1 MRLPR
6 PVAYGATLLLCA
18 SSFCSFCPSAAQ
30 AAATTY
36 PNSTCLVTTVPLYSP
51 AMWEAASGMK
61 PEANVG
67 IANWGS
73 NSENSGKGGPGT
85 AKVAAD
91 ATMITTAEKD
101 GTKIIG
107 YIATDYAKNGKG
119 YTDADIEV
127 QMTDWFD
134 WYGVST
140 FFLDEAPTQTVHE
153 PYYATLK
160 SWASSHIS
168 SSAQE
173 WLNMGAYP
181 AASSWM
187 NDANTIM
194 DWENGS
200 APTTPPSWVHNY
212 PASRFAMVMN
222 AVPESGIA
230 AAVSDIEGA
239 HAGAGFV
246 TSDDTYQTLPNWAY
260 WTMFA
265 NDAAGSGCS

>member
-1 MRLPR
+1 MRLPGFI
-6 PVAYGATLLLCA
+6 AATTAVLTAGLCSA
-18 SSFCSFCPSAAQ
+18 PAAQ
-30 AAATTY
+30 ALARPATTY

-51 AMWEAASGMK
+51 AMWGAADGTK

-73 NSENSGKGGPGT
+73 NNENAGKGGPGK
-85 AKVAAD
+85 AKNSAD
-91 ATMITTAEKD
+91 AAMITTAEKD

-107 YIATDYAKNGKG
+107 YIATDDAKDGKG
-119 YTDADIEV
+119 YTEADIEA
-127 QMTDWFD
+127 QMTDWHD
-134 WYGVST
+134 WYGVGT
-140 FFLDEAPTQTVHE
+140 FFLDEAPTQTAHE
-153 PYYATLK
+153 PYYAALK
-160 SWASSHIS
+160 SWASSHVGS
-168 SSAQE
+168 AAQE

-194 DWENGS
+194 DWENGGTP
-200 APTTPPSWVHNY
+200 ATPPSWVYDY
-212 PASRFAMVMN
+212 PASRFAMVVN
-222 AVPESGIA
+222 DEPEGSIATAVA
-230 AAVSDIEGA
+230 DIEKA

-265 NDAAGSGCS
+265 NDAAGSGCT